1 MAHPK
6 TDQTVPVWLKSNLTV
21 EEAAAY
27 SGIGEGKLR
36 EMTLADECPF
46 ILWIGTKR
54 LIRRKCFEEYLSK
67 AFSI

>member
-6 TDQTVPVWLKSNLTV
+6 TDQRIPVWLKSNLTIS
-21 EEAAAY
+21 EAAAY
-27 SGIGEGKLR
+27 TGIGEGKLR
-36 EMTLADECPF
+36 EMTLTDGCPF

-54 LIRRKCFEEYLSK
+54 LIRRKRLEEYLSE